1 MSFVNKAA
9 FGVAAAL
16 AMGVSV
22 QASAQQTD
30 CRAITDPAARLA
42 CYDTRDQTPP
52 GSPSSA
58 APAPSRP
65 STSAPVAPAPMATAP
80 SGGTTT
86 TKEAVKADP
95 FGEVAVVTRLRYGRF
110 RIQLADGRVFDT
122 TVNNVTPPV
131 VGETVTFRRGG
142 FGNTFLDMKNGD
154 SITVR
159 LSRPSR

>member
-1 MSFVNKAA
+1 MSFVNKVA
-9 FGVAAAL
+9 FGVAATL
-16 AMGVSV
+16 AASV
-22 QASAQQTD
+22 PAQGQAQEAD

-42 CYDTRDQTPP
+42 CYDTRERTPAAP
-52 GSPSSA
+52 PSSA

-65 STSAPVAPAPMATAP
+65 STSEPVAPAPMATAP
-80 SGGTTT
+80 SGETT

-95 FGEVAVVTRLRYGRF
+95 SGEVAVVTRLRYGRF

-122 TVNNVTPPV
+122 TVDNVTPPA

-142 FGNTFLDMKNGD
+142 FGNTFLDMKSGD

>member
-1 MSFVNKAA
+1 MSFVNKVA
-9 FGVAAAL
+9 FGVAATL
-16 AMGVSV
+16 AASV
-22 QASAQQTD
+22 PAQGQAQEAD

-42 CYDTRDQTPP
+42 CYDMRERTPAAP
-52 GSPSSA
+52 PSSA
-58 APAPSRP
+58 
-65 STSAPVAPAPMATAP
+65 APAPMATAP
-80 SGGTTT
+80 SAETT

-95 FGEVAVVTRLRYGRF
+95 SGEVAVVTRLRYGRF

-122 TVNNVTPPV
+122 TVDNVTPPA

-142 FGNTFLDMKNGD
+142 FGNTFLDMKSGD